1 MHARRYHGLLSRKCQ
16 IVSLSYL
23 HLGIA
28 EQGEQVLSDYLIG
41 FQTGNDP
48 DLYASHGHRPENQ
61 SFRLFW
67 RIW

>member
-1 MHARRYHGLLSRKCQ
+1 MPDS
-16 IVSLSYL
+16 ILSYL

-28 EQGEQVLSDYLIG
+28 EQGEQVLGDYLIG